1 MSTGGLAYTVTG
13 IERKRNQI
21 VDKASKKALFVLF
34 AGATLLASTS
44 DTGEQVVIL
53 GHNSMPSYVS
63 YVENQ
68 SYNGTVCMSQV
79 VDALKCANLDKIKSM
94 ASFAEDWNGNGA
106 RAFSKKAIDVFEKI
120 ISVLSIQPQ
129 IAPTG
134 RNSLLM
140 QYELEDNSMLAFE
153 VSEDKTEKVCVPQ
166 GKYEL
171 ATIELITENIEMNI
185 EKSVVEFYGRKVH
198 L

>member
-68 SYNGTVCMSQV
+68 SYNGMVCISQV
-79 VDALKCANLDKIKSM
+79 VDALKCVNLDKIKNM
-94 ASFAEDWNGNGA
+94 ASCEEDWNGREA
-106 RAFSKKAIDVFEKI
+106 
-120 ISVLSIQPQ
+120 
-129 IAPTG
+129 
-134 RNSLLM
+134 
-140 QYELEDNSMLAFE
+140 
-153 VSEDKTEKVCVPQ
+153 
-166 GKYEL
+166 
-171 ATIELITENIEMNI
+171 
-185 EKSVVEFYGRKVH
+185 
-198 L
+198 